1 MTQGTV
7 VLGRA
12 LPGPCTRN
20 LQSPSQGE
28 VYGGCPE
35 YCAGRTGRPDGPCLC
50 DLVRAAE
57 LLGKEWRFEINERT
71 GEWEYAGE
79 PLV

>member
-1 MTQGTV
+1 M
-7 VLGRA
+7 GRA

-20 LQSPSQGE
+20 LQSPSQGM

-35 YCAGRTGRPDGPCLC
+35 DCAGRAGKDYCLC

-57 LLGKEWRFEINERT
+57 AQGKEWRFEINERT

-79 PLV
+79 PLD